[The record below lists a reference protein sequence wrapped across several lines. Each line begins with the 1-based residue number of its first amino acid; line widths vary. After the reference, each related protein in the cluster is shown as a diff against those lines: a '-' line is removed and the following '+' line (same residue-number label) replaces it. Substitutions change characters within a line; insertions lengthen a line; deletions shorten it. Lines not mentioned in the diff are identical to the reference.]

1 MVIFAKWNGIPV
13 TISHK
18 HNSLT
23 VSLENKNSTT
33 VYSFDR
39 SFRLWTAMIEGVS
52 YRRGLNGNIVAKW
65 NAGLDALYRKW
76 LNESEKDQ
84 LLDTAHQTIG
94 LIYNDFFNSNFKSD
108 FQLSPEIITEFLQI
122 SKINQIFYLDDVKK
136 YEEIYKPV
144 GILPPDQYMSVVLQL
159 TEGCSFNTCTFC
171 TFYRDR
177 PFKIKSITEF
187 DSHILSIKNYL
198 FQSINLRRT
207 IFLGDAN
214 ALVTPTKKL
223 IPLLKIIHK
232 HLDVEKMGGLYA
244 FLDGFSGDKKNVEE
258 YQSLKALGLT
268 RIYIGLESGN
278 NDLLNFL
285 RKPGKS
291 EDAVSAVHEIKKAGL
306 SVAIII
312 LLGAGGKKYDQVH
325 IRDTI
330 LIINQMNLDADDII
344 YFSELIEREG
354 FDYSKKAYL
363 ENLVPLTTEERLEQ
377 ERQISTGFIFSENGT
392 PHISRYDIRDFIY

>member
-1 MVIFAKWNGIPV
+1 MVIFAKWNDVPV
-13 TISHK
+13 TISFK
-18 HNSLT
+18 SNCLT
-23 VSLENKNSTT
+23 VSIENKNSTT

-39 SFRLWTAMIEGVS
+39 SYRLWTAMIEGIS

-65 NAGLDALYRKW
+65 KAGNDVLYRKW
-76 LNESEKDQ
+76 LNELEKDQ
-84 LLDTAHQTIG
+84 LLEKAHQTIK
-94 LIYNDFFNSNFKSD
+94 LMSDDFFSAKFQSD
-108 FQLSPEIITEFLQI
+108 FQLSPELITEFKEI
-122 SKINQIFYLDDVKK
+122 SKINPNFYQNDVKK

-177 PFKIKSITEF
+177 PFKIKSITDFEI
-187 DSHILSIKNYL
+187 HILDIKNYL
-198 FQSINLRRT
+198 SQSLNLRRT

-214 ALVTPTKKL
+214 ALVVPTKKL

-232 HLDVEKMGGLYA
+232 HLDVERMGGLYA
-244 FLDGFSGDKKNVEE
+244 FLDGFSGDKKGVEE
-258 YQSLKALGLT
+258 YQTLKTLGLK
-268 RIYIGLESGN
+268 RIYIGLESGY
-278 NDLLNFL
+278 NDLLTFL

-312 LLGAGGKKYDQVH
+312 LLGAGGNKYDQFHV
-325 IRDTI
+325 RDTI
-330 LIINQMNLDADDII
+330 RIINQMNLDADDII
-344 YFSELIEREG
+344 YFSELIEKEG
-354 FDYSKKAYL
+354 FDYSKDAYL
-363 ENLVPLTTEERLEQ
+363 ENLLPLTAEERLLQ
-377 ERQISTGFIFSENGT
+377 ENQISSGFIFSDKGT